1 MIIKQ
6 TAEWYLPDTDYEM
19 AWNLIMAQFKDYMIG
34 APKMTFVDM
43 DIVRLDN
50 A

>member
-1 MIIKQ
+1 VIIKQ
-6 TAEWYLPDTDYEM
+6 TAEWYIPDMEYDQ
-19 AWNLIMAQFKDYMIG
+19 AWNIIMNQFKDYMVG
-34 APKMTFVDM
+34 GPKMVHVDM